1 MMLWMNDMFIESIFF
16 SVIVIKNP
24 SLLFFFMTSLIGIK
38 ANYGED
44 AIVIAADTQVSSYE
58 GDVVVSKEDKSKVEI
73 FDNCVFAISGEF
85 PDGFN
90 SELSKFYKFLRGDKR
105 TGSNPEKVKKMIED
119 VIRTRR
125 FMRIDDINS
134 RLNLEKRISWEEDAV
149 DYLNTFIF
157 ASNIPNLDLWEVDIY
172 GNLIHPS
179 RFKSREFPYIILGSG
194 SNHMKDFIKRNI
206 SEGSYHPDKI
216 DIETAME
223 IAVGCVECAKKT
235 DSHSGLSYDLVILLR
250 NEIIDEGKEI
260 REDINRAARES
271 LERRKA
277 KYRGN

>member
-1 MMLWMNDMFIESIFF
+1 MLWMNDMFIESIFF